1 MGKNVAL
8 VTVGFFAGVIFTAA
22 RVVFLEMD
30 GFDFSDIIPKNEEEA
45 EVKINRWRRNYS
57 EPRR

>member
-8 VTVGFFAGVIFTAA
+8 VTVGFFAGVVFTAA

-30 GFDFSDIIPKNEEEA
+30 GFDFSDIVPKEEEA
-45 EVKINRWRRNYS
+45 EVKVKRWRRKYS
-57 EPRR
+57 EPKR

>member
-8 VTVGFFAGVIFTAA
+8 VTVGFFAGVLFTAV

-30 GFDFSDIIPKNEEEA
+30 GFDFSDIVPKNEEKA
-45 EVKINRWRRNYS
+45 EVKIKRWRRKYS
-57 EPRR
+57 EPKR

>member
-8 VTVGFFAGVIFTAA
+8 VIVGFFAGVIFTAA

-30 GFDFSDIIPKNEEEA
+30 GFDFSDIVPKNEEEA
-45 EVKINRWRRNYS
+45 EVKIKRWRRKYS
-57 EPRR
+57 EPKR

>member
-8 VTVGFFAGVIFTAA
+8 VTVGFFAGVIFAAA

-30 GFDFSDIIPKNEEEA
+30 GFDFTDIVTKNEEEA
-45 EVKINRWRRNYS
+45 EVKIKRWRRKYS
-57 EPRR
+57 EPKR

>member
-30 GFDFSDIIPKNEEEA
+30 GFDFSDIVPKNEEEA
-45 EVKINRWRRNYS
+45 EVKINRWKRRYS
-57 EPRR
+57 EPKR

>member
-1 MGKNVAL
+1 MGKNVTL

-30 GFDFSDIIPKNEEEA
+30 GFDFSDIVPKNEEEA
-45 EVKINRWRRNYS
+45 EVKINRWRRRYS
-57 EPRR
+57 EPKR

>member
-8 VTVGFFAGVIFTAA
+8 VTVGFFAGVLFTAA

-30 GFDFSDIIPKNEEEA
+30 GFDFSDIVPKNEEEA
-45 EVKINRWRRNYS
+45 EVKVKRWRRKYS
-57 EPRR
+57 EPKR